1 MGVTRKLS
9 GRQKAATLMIALGPE
24 LSAQILK
31 HLDDEDIERLT
42 MEILNIEKV
51 AAESQ
56 DEVLEE
62 CYEMCLAQKYISV
75 GGINYAT
82 ELLSKAMGPQKASDL
97 MGRVASHLRLS
108 PFAFA
113 RMADPVQLGN
123 FIQTEHP
130 QAIALILSHLH
141 PQQAASVLMRLEP
154 ELQAEVAIRIATM
167 EHTTPEIV
175 EQVEDVLKKK
185 MASVITNDFSAVGGV
200 DTLVKMLVQANRATE
215 KTILDAVGQTMPE
228 LAEEI
233 KKHLFVFENLVQLD
247 DRSIQRVL
255 RDVDS
260 RDLALA
266 LKGASEEVRNKVFK
280 NMSGRA
286 AEMLKEDMEV
296 TGPVRLRAV
305 EEAQQR
311 IVNIVRKLDEAEE
324 IVVARG
330 GESEIFV

>member
-1 MGVTRKLS
+1 MAVTRKLN

-24 LSAQILK
+24 LSAQVLK
-31 HLDDEDIERLT
+31 HLDDDDIERLT
-42 MEILNIEKV
+42 MEILNIEKI
-51 AAESQ
+51 ANESQ
-56 DEVLEE
+56 DEVLQE
-62 CYEMCLAQKYISV
+62 CYEMCLAQEYISV

-82 ELLSKAMGPQKASDL
+82 ELLSKAMGPQKASDIIE
-97 MGRVASHLRLS
+97 RVGSHLRLS

-113 RMADPVQLGN
+113 RMTDPVQLGN
-123 FIQTEHP
+123 FIQAEHP

-200 DTLVKMLVQANRATE
+200 DALVKMLVQANRATE

-233 KKHLFVFENLVQLD
+233 KKHLFVFENLTQLD

-266 LKGASEEVRNKVFK
+266 LKGASEEVRNRVFK
-280 NMSGRA
+280 NMSARA